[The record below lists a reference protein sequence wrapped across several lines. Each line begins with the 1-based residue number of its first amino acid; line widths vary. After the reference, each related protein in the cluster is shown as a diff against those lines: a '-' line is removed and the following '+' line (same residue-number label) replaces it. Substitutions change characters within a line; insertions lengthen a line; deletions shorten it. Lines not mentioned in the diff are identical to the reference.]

1 LSDVF
6 EEVEESL
13 RQEKASDLWR
23 KYGWIVIGLAALIVI
38 ATLVVNL
45 MNYFAEQAEDART
58 RQFETARTALLEGD
72 YTAAIEGLEPLA
84 MSEEAIAPLAASYLA
99 RARIEGQGDV
109 EAAAAALERAMATGD
124 EVMSDISRVKLAY
137 LKADEMSLADLE
149 ALLDPLMKRDNA
161 MEAVALEIIA
171 AKAYAVGDYTR
182 ARAEYGFLNISPNAP
197 GGVKR
202 RAQNALSV
210 IPRAPAGEG
219 ATDDAEAPS
228 SPDAADASGPAPA
241 PSADDTSPEEPQP

>member
-1 LSDVF
+1 MSDVF

-23 KYGWIVIGLAALIVI
+23 KYGWILIGLAALIVI

-45 MNYFAEQAEDART
+45 MNYFGEQAEDART

-84 MSEEAIAPLAASYLA
+84 MSEEAIAPLAANYLA

-109 EAAAAALERAMATGD
+109 EAAGAALERAMATGD

-137 LKADEMSLADLE
+137 LKADEMSLEALE

-171 AKAYAVGDYTR
+171 AKAYAMGDYTR

-210 IPRAPAGEG
+210 IPRAPAGED
-219 ATDDAEAPS
+219 ATDDAEAPA
-228 SPDAADASGPAPA
+228 SPDSTGPEPA
-241 PSADDTSPEEPQP
+241 PSADEISPEEPQP

>member
-45 MNYFAEQAEDART
+45 VNYFGEQAEDART

-72 YTAAIEGLEPLA
+72 YTAAIDGLEPLA
-84 MSEEAIAPLAASYLA
+84 MSDDAIAPLAASYLA
-99 RARIEGQGDV
+99 RARIEGQGDID
-109 EAAAAALERAMATGD
+109 AAARALERAMQTGD
-124 EVMSDISRVKLAY
+124 AVMSDISRVKLAY
-137 LKADEMSLADLE
+137 LKADEMSLEELE
-149 ALLDPLMKRDNA
+149 TLLDPLMKRDNA

-202 RAQNALSV
+202 RAENALSV
-210 IPRAPAGEG
+210 IPRAPAGSGET
-219 ATDDAEAPS
+219 AENQAEAAKAPE
-228 SPDAADASGPAPA
+228 DAVAGDPEPAANA
-241 PSADDTSPEEPQP
+241 PSPEEPLP